1 MNYPTILFPFQQ
13 NKTIHIPDPEKIKDT
28 YVRLKSKDHTTP
40 FPFWANIW
48 PSAHALTIFLKHNTN
63 LIESKSVLEIGAGI
77 GLPSFSI
84 SDNASNLIIT
94 DHSADAIKLIRKN
107 IDYLQLNNAEAMQLD
122 WNNFP
127 EDLIADTIILSD
139 INYDPTQIE
148 PLLKLIHYFLSK
160 GSSII
165 ISTPERI
172 TASSFAFSIQPLIK
186 HSILQTVE
194 DTGELYEIRIMVL

>member
-1 MNYPTILFPFQQ
+1 MSYPHILTEVQKGFSLY
-13 NKTIHIPDPEKIKDT
+13 IPDP
-28 YVRLKSKDHTTP
+28 LKVKEHYEQMCLNDSKTP
-40 FPFWANIW
+40 FPFWAKIW
-48 PSAHALTIFLKHNTN
+48 PSSKAITAFLKENIHLVDSRIT
-63 LIESKSVLEIGAGI
+63 LEIGAGI

-84 SDNASNLIIT
+84 ANKVSKLIIT

-127 EDLIADTIILSD
+127 EDLIADTVILSD

-148 PLLKLIHYFLSK
+148 PLLKLIQHFISK
-160 GSSII
+160 ESTII

-172 TASSFAFSIQPLIK
+172 TATSFAFSIQPLIK
-186 HSILQTVE
+186 HSILQTVKDSE
-194 DTGELYEIRIMVL
+194 ELYEIRIMVL